1 MTEDEVFDNNDA
13 PGFDDSELFGEEEEF
28 VLDEWDLTEEED
40 DQEVAAGDSPM
51 ALAPDLP
58 DPDAP
63 SEELAPAASGLTA
76 EVDSE
81 ASAESEAVTVV
92 DQDEHDMLFG
102 DMTEDRPENSLGDNR
117 TFAEEGGGAWAGDD
131 TDLEDLGMEMVSDGK
146 PDVPRHMAQLHD
158 DGMFDIEEGD
168 DLILIDSEADLETEF
183 DIADDLTIDF
193 DEEDEAVVF
202 EDAEIAPV
210 AIGEVA
216 EPAGSEESVEPEAF
230 EQEEYEAADPI
241 DSEFQEFAGGLGAD
255 LSAAGTT
262 AEGYG
267 EDAGFDEPDIDYE
280 ARDFDTDEKGDETE
294 WAPVSEFDEDEEEY
308 YEEDEDGDDG
318 EEYEE
323 YEDGDEDQD
332 FAEHEEG
339 YYEHSHDFAEYAD
352 ERRSPVRWIAGIAA
366 ALLISAAGA
375 FWYLKTD
382 SLTPDAGVDVIE
394 VIKVPRP
401 NTGVKVGQPDQNVA
415 TVVPTIPVKKDP
427 TATTPKKDPTATT
440 PKKDP
445 VAVTPKKDPVT
456 PVPTPKKDPDS
467 TTPKRDP
474 ETAPA
479 PQKDPVAARPKDPK
493 RMDDKPVPDEMVN
506 VGGEEGH
513 AISEVDEGLMS
524 RHERTVVEEFNG
536 LVMGS
541 QALAQL
547 TNENIFVGRVKALNS
562 SAITIRTAKGEITL
576 LRSDLRAL
584 TTLADAE
591 FEEWKGLASTGLV
604 RLRNSNRLKGKIVEA
619 RDDAVILMVNS
630 NRVIIPKSAIESV
643 SSEVQQGV
651 NLDVQEEIESDDW
664 FRQLVER
671 KIERE
676 DAEKIEG
683 KKAGIEKLDSESS
696 GSAEPGK

>member
-1 MTEDEVFDNNDA
+1 VSIHQGAGNKEIRMTEDEVFDNNDA
-13 PGFDDSELFGEEEEF
+13 PGFDDSELFGGEEEF
-28 VLDEWDLTEEED
+28 VLDEWDLTEDED
-40 DQEVAAGDSPM
+40 DQGVAAGESPM

-58 DPDAP
+58 DPDAAC
-63 SEELAPAASGLTA
+63 EEPAPAENDPTA
-76 EVDSE
+76 DEDSE
-81 ASAESEAVTVV
+81 AATVV

-102 DMTEDRPENSLGDNR
+102 DMTEDRPENSLGENR
-117 TFAEEGGGAWAGDD
+117 TFSEEGGGAWAGDD
-131 TDLEDLGMEMVSDGK
+131 TDLEDLGMEMADDGK
-146 PDVPRHMAQLHD
+146 PDVPRHMAQVDD

-210 AIGEVA
+210 ATGEIA
-216 EPAGSEESVEPEAF
+216 ELAGSGESAEPEA
-230 EQEEYEAADPI
+230 YDDHEAPEPI

-267 EDAGFDEPDIDYE
+267 EDDGFDQPDIDYE
-280 ARDFDTDEKGDETE
+280 ARDFDTEDEGGETE
-294 WAPVSEFDEDEEEY
+294 WSPVSEFDEDEEEY
-308 YEEDEDGDDG
+308 YGEDEDGEEEENG
-318 EEYEE
+318 EYEE
-323 YEDGDEDQD
+323 GDEDQD
-332 FAEHEEG
+332 FAEHEEA

-352 ERRSPVRWIAGIAA
+352 ERRSPVRWVAGIAA
-366 ALLISAAGA
+366 ALLVSAAGA
-375 FWYLKTD
+375 FWFLKTD
-382 SLTPDAGVDVIE
+382 SFAPDTGVDVIE

-401 NTGVKVGQPDQNVA
+401 NTGVKVDQPDPNVA

-427 TATTPKKDPTATT
+427 TPTPKKDPA
-440 PKKDP
+440 
-445 VAVTPKKDPVT
+445 AVTPKKDPVT
-456 PVPTPKKDPDS
+456 PVPTPKKDPAP
-467 TTPKRDP
+467 TIPERDP
-474 ETAPA
+474 ELAPT
-479 PQKDPVAARPKDPK
+479 PKKDPVAARPKDPK
-493 RMDDKPVPDEMVN
+493 RMDGKTVPDKMVN
-506 VGGEEGH
+506 VGGDEGH
-513 AISEVDEGLMS
+513 AISEVDEGLMV

-536 LVMGS
+536 LVMGA

-562 SAITIRTAKGEITL
+562 AAVTIRTTKGEITL

-584 TTLADAE
+584 TRLADAE
-591 FEEWKGLASTGLV
+591 FEEWKDLASTGLV

-643 SSEVQQGV
+643 SSDLQQGV

-676 DAEKIEG
+676 DAEKTEA
-683 KKAGIEKLDSESS
+683 KKSSIEKLDSENS
-696 GSAEPGK
+696 GTPEPGK